1 MMSEEHQSLQDLL
14 PAHALGALEGA
25 ELEQLSAHLAAGCVP
40 CQRELA
46 LLARDLELLAA
57 ESPPIEPSPEAR
69 SAILGSVA
77 PAARPPAARPRA
89 GGRLLA
95 ALAAAGLV
103 LAAGGFASWQGL
115 KREMERLT
123 AERGRLEAQVAGL
136 AIELE
141 RVRRAAAYATAAVEI
156 VSAPDARTVAL
167 AGLAEG
173 AGARGRTFV
182 DPAGRRA
189 LFLAYDLPS
198 LPADKTYQLWFI
210 ADGKPV
216 SAGTFAVDPEGFGK
230 LDVAG
235 VAPIESIQAWAVT
248 IEPAGG
254 VPQPTGSMVLK
265 G

>member
-1 MMSEEHQSLQDLL
+1 MMSEEHQRLQDLL
-14 PAHALGALEGA
+14 PAYALGALEGE
-25 ELEQLSAHLAAGCVP
+25 ELAQVSAHLAAGCVP

-57 ESPPIEPSPEAR
+57 ESPPIEPSPEVR
-69 SAILGSVA
+69 SAVLGAISPA
-77 PAARPPAARPRA
+77 PATRPRA

-95 ALAAAGLV
+95 TLAAAAALV
-103 LAAGGFASWQGL
+103 LAAGGLASWQGL
-115 KREMERLT
+115 QREIERLT
-123 AERGRLEAQVAGL
+123 AERVRLEAQAGL
-136 AIELE
+136 LATELE
-141 RVRRAAAYATAAVEI
+141 RVRREAAYATAAVEI
-156 VSAPDARTVAL
+156 VSAPEARTVAL

-173 AGARGRTFV
+173 AGAHGRTFV
-182 DPAGRRA
+182 DPQRRRA

-198 LPADKTYQLWFI
+198 LPADRTYQLWFI